1 MLIDITEHIEW
12 STVKKKVL
20 FSLKEALIQ
29 INNVKKLSTDVRFK
43 PKHCSNQLEI
53 FKFLHNKVHLI
64 ILINW

>member
-1 MLIDITEHIEW
+1 MEH
-12 STVKKKVL
+12 SKKEL